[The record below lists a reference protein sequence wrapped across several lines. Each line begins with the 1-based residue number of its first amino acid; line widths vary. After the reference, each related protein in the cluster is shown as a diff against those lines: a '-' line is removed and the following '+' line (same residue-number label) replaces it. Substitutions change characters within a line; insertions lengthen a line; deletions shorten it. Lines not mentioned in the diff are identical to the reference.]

1 MTRVHA
7 MAVLPLLSMM
17 VHASCALAA
26 DQPTHQVRRG
36 EGDGRTGASP
46 GTVVIEVGNGRVINL
61 RGAAANV
68 FAADPKI
75 AEVRPASP
83 TSLFIFGVTPGRT
96 TVAAMDSGGNSV
108 GQVTVIV
115 SPSSFAASQANS
127 MLARALPGQPVAVA
141 QTEQGATLSGHVDTP
156 EQAAQAVS
164 ITKQFLDDKAVIDN
178 RISVG
183 QPIQVELRV
192 RIAEMS
198 RNLTRQLGIDW
209 SALAAL
215 GSHAAIGFATN
226 DLLSTAVNPSR
237 LTGAYTFNTPGKT
250 LDINNIIDALN
261 DDQLVHL
268 LAEPNLT
275 TMSGEPA
282 SFLVGGEFPIP
293 VAAALGEVNV
303 TYKQY
308 GVALAFVPTVLSNGH
323 ISMHVR
329 PEVSELTTAGAVTL
343 QAGTN
348 SSVSIPAL
356 TVRRADTTIELGSG
370 QSFAIA
376 GLLQDNAT
384 LESLGPPWLS
394 EVPILGALFRS
405 SSFQHNETE
414 LVIVVTPY
422 IVQPVSDPRSIL
434 LPTDGWRPPND
445 LERILLLRQS
455 ARNSSSPSAVHIP
468 GDAGFVLE

>member
-1 MTRVHA
+1 
-7 MAVLPLLSMM
+7 MARLTL
-17 VHASCALAA
+17 ALASSLSLSVLAISMQARCA
-26 DQPTHQVRRG
+26 DNPAFSIAEESGVKP
-36 EGDGRTGASP
+36 ASA
-46 GTVVIEVGNGRVINL
+46 TSVAIEVGTGRVINL
-61 RGAAANV
+61 HGVATSV

-75 AEVRPASP
+75 AEVRPASAR
-83 TSLFIFGVTPGRT
+83 SLFVFGVAPGRT
-96 TVAAMDSGGNSV
+96 TVAAMDSKGGSV
-108 GQVTVIV
+108 GQFTVTIR
-115 SPSSFAASQANS
+115 PSSFAASQANAA
-127 MLARALPGQPVAVA
+127 LARQLPGQDIKIEP
-141 QTEQGATLSGHVDTP
+141 TEEGATISGHVETA
-156 EQAAQAVS
+156 EQASQAA
-164 ITKQFLDDKAVIDN
+164 TTAKQFLDEKAIIDN
-178 RISVG
+178 HVTVG

-209 SALAAL
+209 SAMAQL

-226 DLLSTAVNPSR
+226 DLLSSAVAAST
-237 LTGAYTFNTPGKT
+237 LTNSYAFNTPGKG

-275 TMSGEPA
+275 TMSGEAA

-293 VAAALGEVNV
+293 VSEALGETNV
-303 TYKQY
+303 IYKQY
-308 GVALAFVPTVLSNGH
+308 GVALAFVPTVLSSGRIN
-323 ISMHVR
+323 MHVR
-329 PEVSELTTAGAVTL
+329 PEVSELSTAGAVRL
-343 QAGTN
+343 QSGTN
-348 SSVSIPAL
+348 NSISIPAL
-356 TVRRADTTIELGSG
+356 TVRRAETTIELGSG

-394 EVPILGALFRS
+394 ELPILGALFRS

-422 IVQPVSDPRSIL
+422 IVRPVSDPNALR
-434 LPTDGWRPPND
+434 LPTDGWQPPND

-455 ARNSSSPSAVHIP
+455 ARGSTTPQSVHIP
-468 GDAGFVLE
+468 GNAGFILE

>member
-1 MTRVHA
+1 MVRVDLA
-7 MAVLPLLSMM
+7 FSVLLMGVIGCTCRS
-17 VHASCALAA
+17 HAA
-26 DQPTHQVRRG
+26 DKPSNPLTDPAV
-36 EGDGRTGASP
+36 GRLRPEHAGLIA
-46 GTVVIEVGNGRVINL
+46 IEVGTGRVLNL
-61 RGAAANV
+61 RGAATNV
-68 FAADPKI
+68 FAADPKV
-75 AEVRPASP
+75 AEVRPAST
-83 TSLFIFGVTPGRT
+83 TSLFIFGVAQGQT
-96 TVAAMDSGGNSV
+96 TVAAMDSNGMSV
-108 GQVTVIV
+108 GQFTVV
-115 SPSSFAASQANS
+115 VGPSTFASSQANTA
-127 MLARALPGQPVAVA
+127 LARRLPGQDVRVTP
-141 QTEQGATLSGHVDTP
+141 TPQGAVLSGRVDTP
-156 EQAAQAVS
+156 EEAFQAV
-164 ITKQFLDDKAVIDN
+164 TTARQFLDEKAAIDDHL
-178 RISVG
+178 SVG

-209 SALAAL
+209 TALADL
-215 GSHAAIGFATN
+215 GSHAAIGFATH
-226 DLLSTAVNPSR
+226 DLLSSAVAQST
-237 LTGAYTFNTPGKT
+237 LTGAYAFNTPGKV
-250 LDINNIIDALN
+250 LDINNVIDALN

-275 TMSGEPA
+275 TLSGEPA

-308 GVALAFVPTVLSNGH
+308 GVALAFVPTVLSNGR
-323 ISMHVR
+323 INMHVR
-329 PEVSELTTAGAVTL
+329 PEVSELSTAGAVQL

-394 EVPILGALFRS
+394 EIPILGALFRS

-422 IVQPVSDPRSIL
+422 VVRPVSDPSAL
-434 LPTDGWRPPND
+434 HLATDGWHPPND

-455 ARNSSSPSAVHIP
+455 SRDSTAASQVRIP

>member
-1 MTRVHA
+1 MVRQ
-7 MAVLPLLSMM
+7 VLFALSL
-17 VHASCALAA
+17 SLALTVQTSSVQAA
-26 DQPTHQVRRG
+26 DPSSRHARG
-36 EGDGRTGASP
+36 VDDGSDSAGLSRS
-46 GTVVIEVGNGRVINL
+46 VSIEVGAGKVLTL
-61 RGAAANV
+61 RGPAANV
-68 FAADPKI
+68 FAADPKV
-75 AEVRPASP
+75 AEVRPAST
-83 TSLFIFGVTPGRT
+83 TSLFIFGVSPGHT
-96 TVAAMDSGGNSV
+96 TVAAMDGKGQSV
-108 GQVTVIV
+108 GQFSVVV
-115 SPSSFAASQANS
+115 RSSSFAATQANS
-127 MLARALPGQPVAVA
+127 MMARQFPGQNVTVTS
-141 QTEQGATLSGHVDTP
+141 TEQGATLSGHVDTP
-156 EQAAQAVS
+156 EQVSEAVAVAR
-164 ITKQFLDDKAVIDN
+164 QFLDDKSIIDN
-178 RISVG
+178 RLTVG
-183 QPIQVELRV
+183 QPIQVALRV

-209 SALAAL
+209 TALADL
-215 GSHAAIGFATN
+215 GSHAAIGFATH
-226 DLLSTAVNPSR
+226 DLLSSATAEST
-237 LTGAYTFNTPGKT
+237 LASAYSFNTPGKR

-293 VAAALGEVNV
+293 VSAALGEVNV

-308 GVALAFVPTVLSNGH
+308 GVALAFVPTVLSNGR
-323 ISMHVR
+323 INMHVR
-329 PEVSELTTAGAVTL
+329 PEVSELTTAGAVQL

-348 SSVSIPAL
+348 SSISIPAL

-394 EVPILGALFRS
+394 ELPILGALFRS
-405 SSFQHNETE
+405 TSFQHNETE

-422 IVQPVSDPRSIL
+422 IVRPVSDANALR
-434 LPTDGWRPPND
+434 LPTDGWAPPND

-455 ARNSSSPSAVHIP
+455 ARNGASSTPTHIP